1 MADEPKFTPGPW
13 RIDSEL
19 KVVNELGALARDI
32 YSSSPDVA
40 EGDTGICLV
49 AIGSGDWADERR
61 EANARLIAAA
71 PELFAVA
78 VKACAILDAFRC
90 DGIQPFEDASG
101 LVNDFEKEEIHEA
114 LTAAIAKA
122 LGK

>member
-71 PELFAVA
+71 PELLA
-78 VKACAILDAFRC
+78 ACQCALRHAQNIGIDSEGGSYVNTLRDAI
-90 DGIQPFEDASG
+90 
-101 LVNDFEKEEIHEA
+101 N
-114 LTAAIAKA
+114 KA
-122 LGK
+122 LGQ